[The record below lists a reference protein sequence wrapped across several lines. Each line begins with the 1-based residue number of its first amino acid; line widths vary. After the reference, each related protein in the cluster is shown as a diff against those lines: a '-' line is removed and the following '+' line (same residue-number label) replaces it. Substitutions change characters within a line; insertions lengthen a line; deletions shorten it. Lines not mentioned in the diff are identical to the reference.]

1 MENEKDSQ
9 APVDKKVDDTTVAS
23 QDTSKAEKQEDK
35 KSEDAGVDYKAE
47 FEKLQKQKEQ
57 AEYTI
62 MQLKKK
68 KKEEKQDDT
77 EDEKPDIIETINE
90 KMSEIEARL
99 MADKR
104 DAAIAASAK
113 SEDEAKVINWYLDNR
128 IKPSGNLSED
138 IALAKTLANR
148 NLVEKNF
155 KALEE
160 TVREKGSF
168 GGAGGS
174 GSQPGK
180 EKPDVSLSDADR
192 RLMKSFGVSEDEI
205 S

>member
-9 APVDKKVDDTTVAS
+9 APVDTVVADTTAAPQVDAPK
-23 QDTSKAEKQEDK
+23 DVKTD
-35 KSEDAGVDYKAE
+35 DAGVDYKAE

-77 EDEKPDIIETINE
+77 EDKQPDIIETINE

-99 MADKR
+99 MAEKR
-104 DAAIAASAK
+104 EAAITASAK

-160 TVREKGSF
+160 TAREKGSF

-180 EKPDVSLSDADR
+180 DKPDVALSDADR